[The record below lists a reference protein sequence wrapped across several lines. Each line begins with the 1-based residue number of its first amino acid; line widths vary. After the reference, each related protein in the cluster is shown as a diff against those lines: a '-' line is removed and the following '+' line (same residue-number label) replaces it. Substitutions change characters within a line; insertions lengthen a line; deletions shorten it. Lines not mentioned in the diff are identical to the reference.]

1 MADQDLTLS
10 IDVGTGSVRAALVD
24 DSGRIRAIAAKEQ
37 TQIVPAFGWA
47 EQSVEGW
54 WSGVVHAIAR
64 VLAGE
69 PDAARR
75 IAAICAC
82 GQMHGTVLIDDDGQP
97 TRPNAPLWNDK
108 RTVGLVRDFE
118 ARHPADSY
126 LAKTGN
132 PATPAWPGF
141 KLAWLKQHDPEA
153 YRRAATV
160 LMPKDFINFRLT
172 GERAMDPTDA
182 SVSFLMDPTQRAWS
196 QEMAQTLGIE
206 IGKLPGI
213 RDPLAVLGN
222 VTAAAAAET
231 GLRADTPVL
240 VGGGDYPVSLLGSGV
255 CETGLASD
263 VTGTSCIL
271 TLIADRPVLDPEI
284 CNVLTIEG
292 HWGPF
297 VLLESGGDAVRW
309 ARRAFHD
316 NALDYAAIVA
326 RAAEAP
332 AGADAL
338 FFLPYLAG
346 ERLGEHRNAR
356 AQFFGLGAAHGLPH
370 LHRAVMEGVA
380 FAAARHLRIME
391 AAIGRPIE
399 RLIASGGGAKTAL
412 WLKIKA
418 SIYGVPVAVP
428 KEAECGIVGC
438 AVIAQT
444 ATGRRA
450 SLNKAVAA
458 LVAMD
463 DEVQPD
469 PAWAETYS
477 RMQPVFDDLY
487 RTAQPLYAR
496 LDAIAALPTPEP
508 VAESARPV
516 KQSIKEAHG

>member
-24 DSGRIRAIAAKEQ
+24 DAGHIRAIAAEEQ

-54 WSGVVHAIAR
+54 WSGVVSAIGRA
-64 VLAGE
+64 LAGE
-69 PDAARR
+69 PDAPRR

-82 GQMHGTVLIDDDGQP
+82 GQMHGTVLVDDDGRP
-97 TRPNAPLWNDK
+97 TRPTAPLWNDK

-118 ARHPADSY
+118 ARHSADTY

-141 KLAWLKQHDPEA
+141 KLAWLKRHDAEA

-160 LMPKDFINFRLT
+160 LMPKDFVNFRLT
-172 GERAMDPTDA
+172 GERAMDPGDA
-182 SVSFLMDPTQRAWS
+182 SASFMMDPMRRAWS
-196 QEMAQTLGIE
+196 EEMVATLGIE
-206 IGKLPGI
+206 AGKLPAI
-213 RDPLAVLGN
+213 RDPLEVLGG
-222 VTAAAAAET
+222 VTPAAAAET
-231 GLRADTPVL
+231 GLRTGTPVL
-240 VGGGDYPVSLLGSGV
+240 VGGADYPVSLLGSGV

-271 TLIADRPVLDPEI
+271 TLIADRPMLDPEI
-284 CNVLTIEG
+284 CNVLTVEG

-297 VLLESGGDAVRW
+297 VLLESGGDAMRW

-316 NALDYAAIVA
+316 NALDYTAIVA

-346 ERLGEHRNAR
+346 ERLGGHRNAR
-356 AQFFGLGAAHGLPH
+356 AQFFGLTAAHGLPH

-380 FAAARHLRIME
+380 FAAARHLKIME
-391 AAIGRPIE
+391 AATGRPVE
-399 RLIASGGGAKTAL
+399 RLVASGGGAKTSL

-418 SIYGVPVAVP
+418 SIYGVPIAVP

-444 ATGRRA
+444 AAGRRA
-450 SLNKAVAA
+450 TLRQAVDA
-458 LVAMD
+458 LVVLD

-469 PAWAETYS
+469 PAWTATYA
-477 RMQPVFDDLY
+477 RMQPVFDELY
-487 RTAQPLYAR
+487 HHAQPLYRR
-496 LDAIAALPTPEP
+496 LDAIAAVRAPEP
-508 VAESARPV
+508 VAAGAAP
-516 KQSIKEAHG
+516 

>member
-24 DSGRIRAIAAKEQ
+24 DSGRICAVAAQEQ

-82 GQMHGTVLIDDDGQP
+82 GQMHGTVLIDDDGHP
-97 TRPNAPLWNDK
+97 TRANAPLWNDK
-108 RTVGLVRDFE
+108 RTVSLVQDFE
-118 ARHPADSY
+118 AHHAPATY
-126 LAKTGN
+126 LGKTGN

-141 KLAWLKQHDPEA
+141 KLAWLKRNDPEA

-172 GERAMDPTDA
+172 GERAMDPGDA
-182 SVSFLMDPTQRAWS
+182 SLSFVMDPARRGWS
-196 QEMAQTLGIE
+196 PEMAGYLGIE
-206 IGKLPGI
+206 LDKLPAI
-213 RDPLAVLGN
+213 RDPFDVLGG
-222 VTAAAAAET
+222 VTPAAAAET
-231 GLRADTPVL
+231 GLRTGTPVL
-240 VGGGDYPVSLLGSGV
+240 VGGADYPVSLLGSGV

-271 TLIADRPVLDPEI
+271 TLVADRPVLHPEI

-346 ERLGEHRNAR
+346 ERLGQHRNAR

-391 AAIGRPIE
+391 AATGRPIE
-399 RLIASGGGAKTAL
+399 RLVASGGGAKTAL

-450 SLNKAVAA
+450 TLQQAVDA
-458 LVAMD
+458 LVVMD

-469 PAWAETYS
+469 PAWAETYR
-477 RMQPVFDDLY
+477 RMQPVFDLLY
-487 RTAQPLYAR
+487 SNAQSLYDR
-496 LDAIAALPTPEP
+496 LDTITTARAPEP
-508 VAESARPV
+508 VAAGAAP
-516 KQSIKEAHG
+516 